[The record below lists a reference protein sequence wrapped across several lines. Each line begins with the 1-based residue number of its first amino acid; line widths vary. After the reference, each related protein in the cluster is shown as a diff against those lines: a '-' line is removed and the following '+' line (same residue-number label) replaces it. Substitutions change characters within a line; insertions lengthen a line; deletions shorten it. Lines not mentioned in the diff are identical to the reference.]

1 LRIRCGE
8 GDMLLVRDSMTREVV
23 TVAPGATAAEA
34 LALCRERRIRHLP
47 VVEGGRLV
55 GLISDRDLRSATPA
69 LGDPDRAAALET
81 ITVGDEMA
89 REVVTAHPDDPIER
103 AAMAMYEK
111 RIGCLPVADG
121 DELVGILTSS
131 DVMKAFVRLVGAHE
145 PGSRVE
151 VALPDRPGALA
162 GVVDVLREEGVN
174 LVSVLASPEAD
185 ERGSDGAARRVV
197 VLRLG
202 TVNTLGVVERLRGA
216 GYGVLWP
223 PAPDEGP
230 GRAS

>member
-1 LRIRCGE
+1 
-8 GDMLLVRDSMTREVV
+8 MLLVSDSMTREVV

-69 LGDPDRAAALET
+69 LGDPDRTAALEG

-89 REVVTAHPDDPIER
+89 REVVTARPDDPVEH

-111 RIGCLPVADG
+111 RIGCLPVVDG
-121 DELVGILTSS
+121 DELVGILTAS

-151 VALPDRPGALA
+151 VALPNRPGALA

-174 LVSVLASPEAD
+174 LVSVLASPEA
-185 ERGSDGAARRVV
+185 EHGSDGAARRVV

-202 TVNTLGVVERLRGA
+202 TVNTLGAAGRLRGA

-223 PAPDEGP
+223 PAPDEGT

>member
-1 LRIRCGE
+1 
-8 GDMLLVRDSMTREVV
+8 MLLVRDSMTREVV

-47 VVEGGRLV
+47 VVDGGRLV

-69 LGDPDRAAALET
+69 LGDPDRTAALER

-89 REVVTAHPDDPIER
+89 REVVTARPDDPIEH

-111 RIGCLPVADG
+111 RIGCLPVVDG
-121 DELVGILTSS
+121 EALAGILTAS

-162 GVVDVLREEGVN
+162 GAVDALREEGVN
-174 LVSVLASPEAD
+174 LVSVLASPEA
-185 ERGSDGAARRVV
+185 ERGRDGAARRVV

-202 TVNTLGVVERLRGA
+202 TMNTLGAVERLRGA
-216 GYGVLWP
+216 GYEVLWP
-223 PAPDEGP
+223 PAPDEGS

>member
-1 LRIRCGE
+1 
-8 GDMLLVRDSMTREVV
+8 MLLVRDSMTREVV
-23 TVAPGATAAEA
+23 TAAPGATAAEA

-69 LGDPDRAAALET
+69 LGDPDRTAALER

-89 REVVTAHPDDPIER
+89 REVVTARPDDPVEH

-111 RIGCLPVADG
+111 RIGCLPVVEG
-121 DELVGILTSS
+121 DELVGILTAS

-174 LVSVLASPEAD
+174 LLSVLASPEA
-185 ERGSDGAARRVV
+185 ERGPDGAARRVV

-202 TVNTLGVVERLRGA
+202 TVNTLGPVERLRGA
-216 GYGVLWP
+216 GYDVLWP
-223 PAPDEGP
+223 PAPDEGS

>member
-1 LRIRCGE
+1 
-8 GDMLLVRDSMTREVV
+8 MLLVRDSMTREVV

-69 LGDPDRAAALET
+69 LGDPDRTAALES

-89 REVVTAHPDDPIER
+89 REVVTAHPDDPIEH

-111 RIGCLPVADG
+111 RIGCLPVVGG
-121 DELVGILTSS
+121 DELVGILTAS

-162 GVVDVLREEGVN
+162 GVVDVLREAGVN
-174 LVSVLASPEAD
+174 LVSVLASPEAV
-185 ERGSDGAARRVV
+185 RGSDGAARRVV

-202 TVNTLGVVERLRGA
+202 TMNTLGAVERLRGA
-216 GYGVLWP
+216 GYEVLWP
-223 PAPDEGP
+223 PAPDEGT

>member
-1 LRIRCGE
+1 
-8 GDMLLVRDSMTREVV
+8 MLLVRDSMTRDVV
-23 TVAPGATAAEA
+23 TVAPGTTAAEA
-34 LALCRERRIRHLP
+34 LALCREQRIRHLP
-47 VVEGGRLV
+47 VVEESRLV
-55 GLISDRDLRSATPA
+55 GIISDRDLRSATPA
-69 LGDPDRAAALET
+69 FGDPDRAAALGKVL
-81 ITVGDEMA
+81 VGDVMA
-89 REVVTAHPDDPIER
+89 REIVTARPDDPIEH

-111 RIGCLPVADG
+111 KIGSLPVVDG
-121 DELVGILTSS
+121 DAPVGILTAS

-174 LVSVLASPEAD
+174 LVSVLASPEA

-202 TVNTLGVVERLRGA
+202 TMNTLGVVESLQGA
-216 GYGVLWP
+216 GYEVLWP
-223 PAPDEGP
+223 PAPDGDS

>member
-1 LRIRCGE
+1 
-8 GDMLLVRDSMTREVV
+8 MLLVRDSMTREVV

-69 LGDPDRAAALET
+69 LGDPDRTAALES

-89 REVVTAHPDDPIER
+89 REVVTAHPDDPIEH
-103 AAMAMYEK
+103 AAMAMYGK
-111 RIGCLPVADG
+111 RIGCLPVIGG
-121 DELVGILTSS
+121 DELVGILTAS

-151 VALPDRPGALA
+151 VALPGLPVALA
-162 GVVDVLREEGVN
+162 EVVDVLREAGVN
-174 LVSVLASPEAD
+174 LVSVLASPEAV
-185 ERGSDGAARRVV
+185 RGSDGAARRVV

-202 TVNTLGVVERLRGA
+202 TMNTLGAVERLRGA
-216 GYGVLWP
+216 GYEVLWP
-223 PAPDEGP
+223 PAPDEGT

>member
-1 LRIRCGE
+1 
-8 GDMLLVRDSMTREVV
+8 M
-23 TVAPGATAAEA
+23 
-34 LALCRERRIRHLP
+34 
-47 VVEGGRLV
+47 VEGGRLV

-69 LGDPDRAAALET
+69 LGDPDRTAALEGT
-81 ITVGDEMA
+81 RVGDEMA
-89 REVVTAHPDDPIER
+89 REVVTARPDDPIEH

-111 RIGCLPVADG
+111 RIGCLPVVDG
-121 DELVGILTSS
+121 DELVGILTAS

-162 GVVDVLREEGVN
+162 GAVDVLREEGVN
-174 LVSVLASPEAD
+174 LLSVLASPEA
-185 ERGSDGAARRVV
+185 ERGSDGAVRRVV

-202 TVNTLGVVERLRGA
+202 TVNTLGAVERLRGV
-216 GYGVLWP
+216 GYEVTWP
-223 PAPDEGP
+223 PAPDEGS